1 MSPEKW
7 VEGEPDLG
15 PCLGLLICKLRS
27 LVRKST
33 FLSTIAVPLIHSC
46 DFFFSGLQYFWP
58 WTDTKRF
65 LCLRIKSVEPG
76 S

>member
-46 DFFFSGLQYFWP
+46 DFFFLAYSISGPGQIQRDF
-58 WTDTKRF
+58 
-65 LCLRIKSVEPG
+65 CVSV
-76 S
+76 